1 MLASINEECKSNLSL
16 KNKKR
21 IDSKKI
27 STENSNNLVFAHL
40 NLTSTRNE
48 KLLSDR
54 IKGNIDVLMISKTK
68 IDDCFPVGNFSSHFI
83 CTDFVYNFNSL
94 YSLDRDL
101 VGGVILLCVREDI
114 PSNLLS
120 IEIKP
125 IEGFYV
131 TTNG

>member
-83 CTDFVYNFNSL
+83 VQ
-94 YSLDRDL
+94 
-101 VGGVILLCVREDI
+101 ILFAT
-114 PSNLLS
+114 S
-120 IEIKP
+120 IRCI
-125 IEGFYV
+125 V
-131 TTNG
+131 